1 MVDVPVQKRRGRP
14 PKQPRPVEVVQAE
27 AETPA
32 TVVRPEPDPEHAQN
46 KVVEETDPISGRV
59 IAVYPDAGEEV
70 ELPDYVAIVRDGDI
84 ETAIDRARELMAEA
98 TFEPVE
104 YEVAL
109 SPREVEAAKDVPVI
123 PEGVGIEKPEPVEER
138 ELSPQQVVALDRDYD
153 GDAGGSRPL
162 AKLTDLQRNAFM
174 QDTVDAYEGQFEVK
188 RTDAFNRVW
197 TMRHETYQNRDHMLI
212 RVDRGPTGWQRLI
225 STAFFT
231 PGHALIALE
240 ELDGESAR

>member
-1 MVDVPVQKRRGRP
+1 MVDMKRKPGRP
-14 PKQPRPVEVVQAE
+14 RKERPVEVVQAE

-32 TVVRPEPDPEHAQN
+32 TVVRPEPDPEHVQN

-59 IAVYPDAGEEV
+59 IAVCPDEGLEV
-70 ELPDYVAIVRDGDI
+70 ELPGGHCWEGNG
-84 ETAIDRARELMAEA
+84 ETFLTPGEI
-98 TFEPVE
+98 
-104 YEVAL
+104 
-109 SPREVEAAKDVPVI
+109 EAAKDVPVI
-123 PEGVGIEKPEPVEER
+123 PEGVGIEKPEHRHEPADY

-174 QDTVDAYEGQFEVK
+174 QDAVDAYEGQFEVK
-188 RTDAFNRVW
+188 RVDAFNRVW

-212 RVDRGPTGWQRLI
+212 RVDRGPTGRQRLI
-225 STAFFT
+225 STAHFT
-231 PGHALIALE
+231 AGHALVALE